1 MKFVSPMGQ
10 LRPFFVDKNGKRLAG
25 GEVYTYE
32 AGTLTPKNTFRDGAG
47 TIPNTNP
54 IILDGSGEA
63 DIYLSGFYRF
73 RVLDRQ
79 GNLIFDVDDF
89 KALDE
94 INLAV
99 FDDAVQQTQE
109 LRNNAAE
116 LVSEAEALL
125 SNTTEQA
132 NAAED
137 AATNATTQVNGLK
150 GYVDSALTGLSFAN
164 KTYATVAAANADIAN
179 IAVNQSVWVSSEAE
193 GGLYEKK
200 TADATS
206 LTKSAYDPVE
216 RAKDYADQNKLELDQ
231 KIQRTSDLVQKN
243 NATYTHF
250 FIDKNDYIVAAL
262 KEDGDLVL
270 AGLEESVQH
279 EIGTL
284 KETTQLD
291 TSDVS
296 HTILDKDQNVIAYF
310 NKESKL
316 YLTGLAES
324 VQDTLL
330 NQKVKTD
337 SKKSIHDF
345 YTIEAMNFV
354 NNRIANN
361 LETAPIPYPLLP
373 QPFEVGQ
380 TWQNNLT
387 MPVSTDQIHIA
398 GFNGNRWS
406 ESIGVCHPYLIRF
419 DTPFHGYKYWCCIT
433 PYTSSVEDYEIPW
446 MYGSNDDDLK
456 EWHLIGGGVPMPI
469 DVDPSTTGTEYISGH
484 LSDNGMTYNP
494 ITGELV
500 VYWRKSMRRTS
511 SDIDDQ
517 LLYRTTKN
525 GREWSEIKQ
534 LHPIRTRLQNSMF
547 SPSIIFDPKTGLF
560 HLYTVGMYKADGN
573 YHAIQHQ
580 TSYDLENWSEVEYL
594 TAYNNLRP
602 WHLEVKWVGDAQVM
616 LLHLESNANADK
628 LIVGVAKN
636 FTDFEFNQ
644 NLFTEG
650 VDIYKST
657 FLPIFEGNQIALKV
671 FYTTDEFTTPNWQGH
686 ITQTNFTNYGV

>member
-1 MKFVSPMGQ
+1 MAEMISTAVRRDIEDIGKSINTNAIITPRYGAPFKSIPMIA
-10 LRPFFVDKNGKRLAG
+10 REYDKNSGTKGFNTLAEFEAVKATIPAHTVINIG
-25 GEVYTYE
+25 E
-32 AGTLTPKNTFRDGAG
+32 AGPNQGQNFWNG
-47 TIPNTNP
+47 TT
-54 IILDGSGEA
+54 
-63 DIYLSGFYRF
+63 
-73 RVLDRQ
+73 
-79 GNLIFDVDDF
+79 
-89 KALDE
+89 
-94 INLAV
+94 
-99 FDDAVQQTQE
+99 
-109 LRNNAAE
+109 
-116 LVSEAEALL
+116 
-125 SNTTEQA
+125 
-132 NAAED
+132 
-137 AATNATTQVNGLK
+137 
-150 GYVDSALTGLSFAN
+150 
-164 KTYATVAAANADIAN
+164 
-179 IAVNQSVWVSSEAE
+179 
-193 GGLYEKK
+193 
-200 TADATS
+200 
-206 LTKSAYDPVE
+206 LTKSAFDPLEKSKRYTDE
-216 RAKDYADQNKLELDQ
+216 RTENLDRNLGQ
-231 KIQRTSDLVQKN
+231 D
-243 NATYTHF
+243 THVF
-250 FIDKNDYIVAAL
+250 VDENDYIVAAL
-262 KEDGDLVL
+262 KEDGAFVL
-270 AGLEESVQH
+270 TGLEDSVQG
-279 EIGTL
+279 EIEAL
-284 KETTQLD
+284 KETTRLD
-291 TSDVS
+291 TSSVS
-296 HTILDKDQNVIAYF
+296 HTIVDKDQNVIAYF
-310 NKESKL
+310 DKDSKL
-316 YLTGLAES
+316 YLTGLTES

-387 MPVSTDQIHIA
+387 MPVSAEQIHIA

-446 MYGSNDDDLK
+446 MYGSNDDELK

-500 VYWRKSMRRTS
+500 VYWRKSLRRTS

-525 GREWSEIKQ
+525 GREWSDIKQ
-534 LHPIRTRLQNSMF
+534 LHPIRTRLQNSML

-616 LLHLESNANADK
+616 LLHIESNANDDK
-628 LIVGVAKN
+628 LLVGVAKN

-671 FYTTDEFTTPNWQGH
+671 FYTTDEFTTPNWQAH
-686 ITQTNFTNYGV
+686 VSQTNFTNYGV